1 MPPAL
6 FQQFYSRG
14 ICVYGYAT
22 EKSMNEHKNAH
33 IELLPPELQNQIAA
47 GEVVERPSSAV
58 KELVENSLDAGAS
71 QIDVCLEE
79 GGLGLI
85 RVSDNGTGIPEAEL
99 DLAVTRHATSK
110 IKSYADLLRIASLG
124 FRGEALPSIA
134 SVSHFRLTS
143 AYTDSEGHTEQAAF
157 IELEHGKAKIRGPD
171 PLSQGTRVEV
181 RELFA
186 SVPARLK
193 FLKTPATE
201 LKRCQDMLSR
211 MALAWLDVGF
221 SLRSGGK
228 ELLNFPPRQ
237 TLPDRLALLWPPN
250 VTEQLKSLAFTRD
263 GLHARGL
270 AAGPDVAQAKPDRM
284 LFYVNG
290 RPVQDRILMAAVRD
304 AYKGSLLGRE
314 YPQVALFLEL
324 PAEEVDVNVHPAKT
338 EVRFRDERAVF
349 SLVRRAIET
358 ALQKFDPLHGFS
370 PFAREADCLP
380 WAAAQEKNQN
390 KLPAAY
396 PPAHPASPRPEG
408 FWGEAD
414 QNRILPGSHTEAGWS
429 AFSASPP
436 AHAGPQPHSGPDLQA
451 AAKINFTPSG
461 PAAADNAR
469 IRPAPCLQEPAAGE
483 YSFPNKTASAASPE
497 EFEYLG
503 QISLCYLLV
512 RHREELIILDQ
523 HALHEAVLH
532 HRLKQGVMRGESQ
545 ILASPLEILLHASE
559 LERYRAVAAELANMG
574 YEAEL
579 SSEGDRLY
587 LKSIPAIFGAAQ
599 AKELVAKS
607 LLGQEDNL
615 HDLWAMTACKAAI
628 KANCALTSDEAIEL
642 VRLWAHTPEAR
653 FCPHGRPTGVK
664 LGAAELEK
672 MFKRRP

>member
-1 MPPAL
+1 
-6 FQQFYSRG
+6 
-14 ICVYGYAT
+14 
-22 EKSMNEHKNAH
+22 MNEHKNTH

-85 RVSDNGTGIPEAEL
+85 SVSDNGTGIPEGEL

-110 IKSYADLLRIASLG
+110 LKSYADLLRIASLG

-143 AYTDSEGHTEQAAF
+143 AHTGNSGHTEQAAF
-157 IELEHGKAKIRGPD
+157 IELEHGKPKGQGPD

-201 LKRCQDMLSR
+201 LKRCQDILSR
-211 MALAWLDVGF
+211 MALAWPDVGF

-237 TLPDRLALLWPPN
+237 TLRDRLALLWPPS
-250 VTEQLKSLAFTRD
+250 VTEQLKDFALTRD

-270 AAGPDVAQAKPDRM
+270 AAGPGVAQAKPDRM

-290 RPVQDRILMAAVRD
+290 RPVQDRMLMAAVRD

-314 YPQVALFLEL
+314 YPQVVLFLEL

-358 ALQKFDPLHGFS
+358 ALQKFDPLDGFNPRAGES
-370 PFAREADCLP
+370 AFPP
-380 WAAAQEKNQN
+380 WATAQEEDQN
-390 KLPAAY
+390 KLPA
-396 PPAHPASPRPEG
+396 PHPSGHSASPRPEG
-408 FWGEAD
+408 FWGNAD
-414 QNRILPGSHTEAGWS
+414 QNRILPGSHTEAGRN
-429 AFSASPP
+429 AFAAWPP
-436 AHAGPQPHSGPDLQA
+436 GHIPAYPVSNTEINA
-451 AAKINFTPSG
+451 AAKIDFTPSG
-461 PAAADNAR
+461 PSVADNAR
-469 IRPAPCLQEPAAGE
+469 IRPAPCLHEPAAGGHSRPE
-483 YSFPNKTASAASPE
+483 EKTAPPATPE
-497 EFEYLG
+497 GFEYLG
-503 QISLCYLLV
+503 QIGLCYLLA
-512 RHREELIILDQ
+512 RHNEELIILDQ
-523 HALHEAVLH
+523 HAVHEAILH
-532 HRLKQGVMRGESQ
+532 HRLKQGAMRGESQ
-545 ILASPLEILLHASE
+545 ILASPLEIPLHASE
-559 LERYRAVAAELANMG
+559 LERYRSVAAEFANMG
-574 YEAEL
+574 YEVEL
-579 SSEGDRLY
+579 SRERDKLY

-599 AKELVAKS
+599 AKELVSKS

-615 HDLWAMTACKAAI
+615 HDLWAMAACKAAI
-628 KANCALTSDEAIEL
+628 KANCALTADEATEL
-642 VRLWAHTPEAR
+642 VRLWANTPEAR
-653 FCPHGRPTGVK
+653 FCPHGRPTGIK